1 MPKKK
6 KVKAKGKAKG
16 KKGKKGKKKGGA
28 KPRTV
33 KELVADTKEAE
44 APKED
49 VKARAVR
56 IRKWRAEMEVLA
68 KERESVMKKDAKTH
82 KSMHSHHRASR
93 IRGVSHS
100 RQLADEV
107 QELRLA
113 STRRPEVE
121 REMLLLQRRTTELRR
136 EIASSQAAWAVV
148 QNEMRVGMSSLR
160 LTVEQETHSE
170 IERIRTSLLADAHAE
185 FEAIA
190 ADAVEWNEQHR
201 ARNYAIATRLHHRM
215 HAFDARAAH
224 LHQLEQQVG
233 LVDGEATAQEVHLR
247 KLEKR
252 NASHRALVRDL
263 HASIAQMS
271 TEALAADAVAEEEGL
286 APFLAPGCTLAQ
298 RSAAAEER
306 SRAVRTQLELS
317 RGELRNWRFR
327 ALRAVRIL
335 EGAPAG
341 GWSRPRTSAAR
352 PRIASPLGAAARAR
366 RPSRLAAEGVDD
378 DPLGLSRP
386 ARDPAKAKA
395 AGRARTL
402 WLRQLRPQ
410 TPQWAAE
417 RPSTSGRPGGSPR
430 AAAWALRGERR

>member
-6 KVKAKGKAKG
+6 KGKR
-16 KKGKKGKKKGGA
+16 KGKKKGGA
-28 KPRTV
+28 TPHTV

-56 IRKWRAEMEVLA
+56 IRRWRAEMEVLV

-82 KSMHSHHRASR
+82 DSMHSHHRASR
-93 IRGVSHS
+93 LRSSSHT

-107 QELRLA
+107 KELRLA

-121 REMLLLQRRTTELRR
+121 REMLLLQRRTTELQR
-136 EIASSQAAWAVV
+136 EIASSQAGWATV
-148 QNEMRVGMSSLR
+148 QSELRASMASLR
-160 LTVEQETHSE
+160 LTVEQEAHSE
-170 IERIRTSLLADAHAE
+170 IERIRCSLLHDAHAE

-201 ARNYAIATRLHHRM
+201 ARNYVVATRLHHRM
-215 HAFDARAAH
+215 HNFDARAAH
-224 LHQLEQQVG
+224 LHQLEQQIG
-233 LVDGEATAQEVHLR
+233 LINGEAAAQEVHLR

-252 NASHRALVRDL
+252 NASHHTLVRDL
-263 HASIAQMS
+263 NASIAQMS
-271 TEALAADAVAEEEGL
+271 SEALVADAVAEEEGL

-298 RSAAAEER
+298 RSAAAAER
-306 SRAVRTQLELS
+306 SRAVRAQLELS

-335 EGAPAG
+335 EGAPVG

-352 PRIASPLGAAARAR
+352 PRTAAPLGAVSRAR
-366 RPSRLAAEGVDD
+366 RPSRRAAEGVDD

-410 TPQWAAE
+410 TSQWAVE
-417 RPSTSGRPGGSPR
+417 RPSASGRPGGSPR
-430 AAAWALRGERR
+430 AAVRALRGERR